1 MELATVHKQKPLQDE
16 LENHSKPGS
25 LSVFVYYGGD
35 RINDLKV
42 TSEHDVVLTTYGV
55 LASAYKSVCI
65 IIVLLFQLFFVQ
77 SLSFSFMSINER
89 PCPLSN
95 QDPEKISIFH
105 EIDWHRVVLD
115 EAHSIKSSK
124 TIVAQSAY
132 ALNAYSRWCLTGT
145 PLQNFNEFQL
155 ELQHYAC
162 TKKELNF
169 EMLGRSLQSS
179 LLLSSYMLNR
189 GATGHGMKNYCSILI
204 ENSVWHKLIQRPY
217 EDGDERGLK
226 LVKAILRPLIL
237 RRTKDTKDRNG
248 KPILVLPPANFRTV
262 ECEQSEAER
271 DFYEALFERSKVR
284 FDQFVAQGKILHNYA
299 SILELLLRLRQ
310 CCNHP
315 FLVMSRGDTQQYAD
329 LNKLARRFLVASHL
343 NPLPTPA
350 YVEEVV
356 EGIRRGEVIECPICL
371 ESASDD
377 PVLTPCAHRMCRE
390 CLFSSWRTPTGGP
403 CPICRRPL
411 SKSDLITCPSESRFQ
426 VDVEKNWKEPSKR
439 SGEKS
444 IVFSQW
450 TAFLDLLE
458 IPLRKGIGFVRL
470 DGKLSRKKREIV
482 LKEFSESRD
491 KMVLLMSLK
500 AGGVGLNLTAASNVF
515 LMDTV
520 EGRMQQVQARKQRMI
535 AGALTDEEVR
545 SARIEEL
552 KMLFR

>member
-1 MELATVHKQKPLQDE
+1 MEQATIHKQKPLQDE

-42 TSEHDVVLTTYGV
+42 ISEQDVVLTTYGV
-55 LASAYKSVCI
+55 LGSAYKSVCI
-65 IIVLLFQLFFVQ
+65 ISVLLFQLFFVQ
-77 SLSFSFMSINER
+77 SLSFSFRSINER
-89 PCPLSN
+89 PYPLSN

-105 EIDWHRVVLD
+105 EIDWYRVVLD

-145 PLQNFNEFQL
+145 PLQNFNEIQL

-162 TKKELNF
+162 TNKELNF
-169 EMLGRSLQSS
+169 VMVIAWKISTVFFA
-179 LLLSSYMLNR
+179 SYMSNC
-189 GATGHGMKNYCSILI
+189 GAIGHGMKNYCSIII
-204 ENSVWHKLIQRPY
+204 EKFRWHKLIQRPY
-217 EDGDERGLK
+217 ENGDERGLK
-226 LVKAILRPLIL
+226 LVKAILRPLML
-237 RRTKDTKDRNG
+237 RRTKDTKDGNG
-248 KPILVLPPANFRTV
+248 KPILVLPPANIRTV

-284 FDQFVAQGKILHNYA
+284 FDQFVAQGKVLHNYA

-315 FLVMSRGDTQQYAD
+315 FLVMSRGDTQQCAD

-343 NPLPTPA
+343 NPLPAPA

-356 EGIRRGEVIECPICL
+356 EGIRRGEVTECPICL

-390 CLFSSWRTPTGGP
+390 CLLSSWRTPAGGP
-403 CPICRRPL
+403 CPICRSPL
-411 SKSDLITCPSESRFQ
+411 SKADLITCPSESRFQ
-426 VDVEKNWKEPSKR
+426 DDVEKNWKESSKR

-458 IPLRKGIGFVRL
+458 IPLRKGIGFLRL
-470 DGKLSRKKREIV
+470 DGKLSQKKRGIV
-482 LKEFSESRD
+482 LKEFSESSD

-515 LMDTV
+515 LVDTV

-535 AGALTDEEVR
+535 AGALTDDEVR